1 MKKKK
6 KWLKWLIILA
16 VLALAFVIFVLPTL
30 RSVSDALYQQD
41 TVARGDI
48 STYYSFSGDLV
59 LAKSESHAATSDCEV
74 RDVYVSEGDAVKK
87 DDRLMRLSD
96 GTAIK
101 AGIAGEVTDLDVE
114 RDDAVSAGQ
123 ALVSVAD
130 FDSMRVEFDVDE
142 FDVDAVHV
150 GTDAQITID
159 ALDYTFT
166 LPITRISK
174 TPRTSGDI
182 TYYTARADMDA
193 CDAPDAALPGMRVD
207 VKVLGA
213 YAGDALMIK
222 MDALSFDEY
231 NKPYVLIQSGDEK
244 VRQYV
249 GTGINDGVYVEITD
263 GLSEGD
269 TVYYMAKLSD
279 IEQLMQMRSSSM
291 SGSK

>member
-74 RDVYVSEGDAVKK
+74 RDVYVSEGDTVKK

-159 ALDYTFT
+159 ALDYTFA

-193 CDAPDAALPGMRVD
+193 GDAPDAALPGMRVD

-213 YAGDALMIK
+213 YAGDVLMIK

-279 IEQLMQMRSSSM
+279 MEQLMQMRSSSM